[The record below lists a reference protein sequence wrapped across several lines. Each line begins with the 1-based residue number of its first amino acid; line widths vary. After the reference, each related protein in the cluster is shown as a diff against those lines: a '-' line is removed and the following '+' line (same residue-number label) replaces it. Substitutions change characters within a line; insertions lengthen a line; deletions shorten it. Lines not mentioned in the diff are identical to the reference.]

1 MILSKTTI
9 KGALTTSV
17 VTVVV
22 FGPVLYKLPK
32 SDLKR
37 CRATE
42 PLIKDTLTTYTT
54 SNSSQLSRHW

>member
-17 VTVVV
+17 VTAAVV
-22 FGPVLYKLPK
+22 FGPVLWQLPK

-37 CRATE
+37 LPGWN
-42 PLIKDTLTTYTT
+42 PLSL
-54 SNSSQLSRHW
+54 